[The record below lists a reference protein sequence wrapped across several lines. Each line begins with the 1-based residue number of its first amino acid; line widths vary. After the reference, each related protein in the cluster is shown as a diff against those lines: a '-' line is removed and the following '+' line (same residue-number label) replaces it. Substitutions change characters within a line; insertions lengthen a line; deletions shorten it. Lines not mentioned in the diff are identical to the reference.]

1 MSGLYLHI
9 PYCKQAC
16 HYCNFHFSTT
26 LHHKEGMISAI
37 IAELELRRAAL
48 PDLPLTS
55 IYLGG
60 GTPSLLNGAELDRI
74 FEQIHQLFTIDPEAE
89 ITLEANPD
97 DLDQDKVRQLWD
109 SSVNRLS
116 IGIQSFSETD
126 LRFMNRA
133 HNAIEARAC
142 IEYAQDAGFENLSID
157 LIYGTPTT
165 SDEQWARNIEIALD
179 YDIPHLSCYALTVE
193 PRTALAHFI
202 DKGKVQAV
210 DEEQTARQF
219 EYLIAALKSGGYEH
233 YEISNF
239 AKAGWQAKHNS
250 SYWLGKPY
258 LGIGPAA
265 HSFDGQRTRSWNVAN
280 NARYMSGIELW
291 CKTPEQM
298 PPDLIEFE
306 VLTDDQRYNEY
317 VMTAL
322 RTSWGLDL
330 DQLRA
335 FGARYQDHFLSQAEA
350 YLDAGHLSRDGTT
363 FCLTEAGKLLAD
375 RIAMDIFI

>member
-26 LHHKEGMISAI
+26 LHHREGMINAI
-37 IAELELRRAAL
+37 VEELKLRRAEL
-48 PDLPLTS
+48 PDKSLNS

-60 GTPSLLNGAELDRI
+60 GTPSLLTADELNRI
-74 FEQIHQLFTIDPEAE
+74 FQQIQNLFNISDDAE
-89 ITLEANPD
+89 VTLEANPD
-97 DLDQDKVRQLWD
+97 DLHQEKIKQLWD
-109 SSVNRLS
+109 SPVNRLS

-142 IEYAQDAGFENLSID
+142 IEYAQDAGFENISID

-165 SDEQWARNIEIALD
+165 TDDQWARNIEIALD
-179 YDIPHLSCYALTVE
+179 YDIPHLSCYALTIE
-193 PRTALAHFI
+193 PRTALANMI
-202 DKGKVQAV
+202 KKGKIKNV
-210 DEEQTARQF
+210 DEEQTAHQF
-219 EYLIAALKSGGYEH
+219 EYLIAALRSEGYEH

-239 AKAGWQAKHNS
+239 AKPGWRAKHNS
-250 SYWLGKPY
+250 SYWLGNPY

-291 CKTPEQM
+291 CQDPEQI

-330 DQLRA
+330 DFVQQL
-335 FGARYQDHFLSQAEA
+335 GAHYPDHFLQNAQA
-350 YLDAGHLSRDGTT
+350 YLDAGHMTRKDNN
-363 FCLTEAGKLLAD
+363 FRLTEDGKLLAD
-375 RIAMDIFI
+375 RIAMEVFV

>member
-1 MSGLYLHI
+1 MPGLYLHI

-26 LHHKEGMISAI
+26 LHHKEGMIDAI
-37 IAELELRRAAL
+37 VEEMRLRRAEL
-48 PDLPLTS
+48 PAQPLNS

-60 GTPSLLNGAELDRI
+60 GTPSLLSQEDIRRI
-74 FEQIHQLFTIDPEAE
+74 FQQIYDLFEIAPEAE
-89 ITLEANPD
+89 VTLEANPD
-97 DLDQDKVRQLWD
+97 DLNQEKIKALWD
-109 SSVNRLS
+109 SPVNRLS

-133 HNAIEARAC
+133 HNAIEARTC

-165 SDEQWARNIEIALD
+165 SDEQWARNIDIALD
-179 YDIPHLSCYALTVE
+179 YGIPHLSCYALTVE

-202 DKGKVQAV
+202 NKGKVEDV

-219 EYLIAALKSGGYEH
+219 EYLIAALRAENYEH

-239 AKAGWQAKHNS
+239 AKPGWRAKHNS
-250 SYWLGKPY
+250 SYWLGRPY

-265 HSFDGQRTRSWNVAN
+265 HSFDGERTRSWNVAN

-291 CKTPEQM
+291 CNNPEQI

-306 VLTDDQRYNEY
+306 VLSDDQRYNEY
-317 VMTAL
+317 IMTAL
-322 RTSWGLDL
+322 RTSWGADL
-330 DQLRA
+330 DYIQGLDQH
-335 FGARYQDHFLSQAEA
+335 YQDHFLQYAQA
-350 YLDAGHLSRDGTT
+350 YLDAGHMIRKENK
-363 FCLTEAGKLLAD
+363 FRLTEDGKLLAD
-375 RIAMDIFI
+375 RITMELFV

>member
-1 MSGLYLHI
+1 MPGLYLHI

-26 LHHKEGMISAI
+26 LHHKEGMIHAI
-37 IAELELRRAAL
+37 VEEMRLRRAEL
-48 PDLPLTS
+48 PDQALNS

-60 GTPSLLNGAELDRI
+60 GTPSLLSETELDLI
-74 FEQIHQLFTIDPEAE
+74 FQQIYSLFEVSPTAE
-89 ITLEANPD
+89 VTLEANPD
-97 DLDQDKVRQLWD
+97 DLNQDKIKALWN
-109 SSVNRLS
+109 SPVNRLS

-133 HNAIEARAC
+133 HNAIEARTC

-165 SDEQWARNIEIALD
+165 SDEQWARNIEIAMD

-202 DKGKVQAV
+202 SKGKVKDV

-219 EYLIAALKSGGYEH
+219 EYLIAALHAEGYEQ

-239 AKAGWQAKHNS
+239 AKPGWRAKHNS

-265 HSFDGQRTRSWNVAN
+265 HSFDGDRTRRWNVAN
-280 NARYMSGIELW
+280 NARYMSGMELW
-291 CKTPEQM
+291 SNDPEQM

-306 VLTDDQRYNEY
+306 ILTDDQRYNEY

-322 RTSWGLDL
+322 RTSWGADL
-330 DQLRA
+330 EYINQLHD
-335 FGARYQDHFLSQAEA
+335 RYQHHFLQIAQA
-350 YLDAGHLSRDGTT
+350 YLDAGHMVRKENT
-363 FCLTEAGKLLAD
+363 FRLTEDGKLLAD
-375 RIAMDIFI
+375 RIAMELFV

>member
-1 MSGLYLHI
+1 
-9 PYCKQAC
+9 
-16 HYCNFHFSTT
+16 
-26 LHHKEGMISAI
+26 MISAI
-37 IAELELRRAAL
+37 VEEMELRQAEM
-48 PDLPLTS
+48 PDTPLNS

-60 GTPSLLNGAELDRI
+60 GTPSLLSAKELNRI
-74 FEQIHQLFTIDPEAE
+74 FQKIYDLFSVSDDAE
-89 ITLEANPD
+89 VTLEANPD
-97 DLDQDKVRQLWD
+97 DLNQEKIKQLWK
-109 SSVNRLS
+109 SPVNRLS

-133 HNAIEARAC
+133 HNAIEARTC
-142 IEYAQDAGFENLSID
+142 IEYAQDAGFENISID

-165 SDEQWARNIEIALD
+165 TDDQWARNIEIALD

-193 PRTALAHFI
+193 PRTALANFI
-202 DKGKVQAV
+202 KKGKIKDL
-210 DEEQTARQF
+210 DEEQIARQF
-219 EYLIAALKSGGYEH
+219 EFLITALRAEGYEH

-239 AKAGWQAKHNS
+239 AKPNWRAKHNS
-250 SYWLGKPY
+250 SYWLGNPY

-265 HSFDGQRTRSWNVAN
+265 HSFDGDRTRSWNVAN

-291 CKTPEQM
+291 CNNPDQI

-330 DQLRA
+330 DYVKTL
-335 FGARYQDHFLSQAEA
+335 GDHYPNHFLKYAQA
-350 YLDAGHLSRDGTT
+350 YLDARHMIRKDNN
-363 FCLTEAGKLLAD
+363 FRLTEDGKLLAD
-375 RIAMDIFI
+375 RIAMEVFV

>member
-1 MSGLYLHI
+1 MPGLYLHI

-26 LHHKEGMISAI
+26 LHNRDSMIDAI
-37 IAELELRRAAL
+37 VEEMKLRRADL
-48 PDLPLTS
+48 PDQPLRS

-60 GTPSLLNGAELDRI
+60 GTPSLLSGAELERI
-74 FEQIHQLFTIDPEAE
+74 FRQIHELFQVDDEAE
-89 ITLEANPD
+89 VTLEANPD
-97 DLDQDKVRQLWD
+97 DLNQDKIKQLWA
-109 SSVNRLS
+109 SPINRLS

-157 LIYGTPTT
+157 LIYGAPTT

-202 DKGKVQAV
+202 QKGKVKDV

-219 EYLIAALKSGGYEH
+219 EYLIAALRSEGYEH

-239 AKAGWQAKHNS
+239 AKPGWRAKHNS

-265 HSFDGQRTRSWNVAN
+265 HSFDGERTRRWNVAN
-280 NARYMSGIELW
+280 NARYMSGMELW
-291 CKTPEQM
+291 SNDPEQI

-317 VMTAL
+317 VMTSL

-330 DQLRA
+330 DYLQNI
-335 FGARYQDHFLSQAEA
+335 GEQYPDHFLQNAQA
-350 YLDAGHLSRDGTT
+350 YLDAGHLSRKGNT
-363 FCLTEAGKLLAD
+363 FRLTEDGKLLAD
-375 RIAMDIFI
+375 RIAMEVFV

>member
-26 LHHKEGMISAI
+26 LHHREGMINAI
-37 IAELELRRAAL
+37 VEEMELRRAEL
-48 PDLPLTS
+48 PDAPLKS

-60 GTPSLLNGAELDRI
+60 GTPSLLTGEELQRI
-74 FEQIHQLFTIDPEAE
+74 FEQIATLFQLTPQAE
-89 ITLEANPD
+89 VTMEANPD
-97 DLDQDKVRQLWD
+97 DLSPDKVKQLWN
-109 SSVNRLS
+109 SPINRLS

-157 LIYGTPTT
+157 LIYGAPTT
-165 SDEQWARNIEIALD
+165 SDEQWAKNIEIALD

-193 PRTALAHFI
+193 PRTALAQFI
-202 DKGKVQAV
+202 KNGKVEPV
-210 DEEQTARQF
+210 DDEQTAQQF
-219 EYLIAALKSGGYEH
+219 EYLIAALRAAGYEH

-239 AKAGWQAKHNS
+239 AKPGWRAQHNS
-250 SYWLGKPY
+250 SYWLGRPY

-265 HSFDGQRTRSWNVAN
+265 HSFDGDRTRRWNVAN

-291 CKTPEQM
+291 SNNPGKM
-298 PPDLIEFE
+298 PPDLIDFE
-306 VLTDDQRYNEY
+306 ILTDDQRYNEY

-330 DQLRA
+330 EQVRE
-335 FGARYQDHFLSQAEA
+335 FGAQYPEHFLQHAEA
-350 YLDAGHLSRDGTT
+350 FLDAGHLSRKGSV
-363 FCLTEAGKLLAD
+363 FRLTEDGKLLAD
-375 RIAMDIFI
+375 RIAMEVFV

>member
-1 MSGLYLHI
+1 
-9 PYCKQAC
+9 
-16 HYCNFHFSTT
+16 
-26 LHHKEGMISAI
+26 MINAI
-37 IAELELRRAAL
+37 VEEMRLRRAEL
-48 PDLPLTS
+48 PAQPLNS

-60 GTPSLLNGAELDRI
+60 GTPSLLSPDELLRI
-74 FEQIHQLFTIDPEAE
+74 FHQIYDLFEVSPDAE
-89 ITLEANPD
+89 VTLEANPD
-97 DLDQDKVRQLWD
+97 DLHQDKIKALWD
-109 SSVNRLS
+109 SPVNRLS

-133 HNAIEARAC
+133 HNAIEARTC

-165 SDEQWARNIEIALD
+165 SDEQWARNIDIALD
-179 YDIPHLSCYALTVE
+179 YGIPHLSCYALTVE

-202 DKGKVQAV
+202 NKGKVKDV

-219 EYLIAALKSGGYEH
+219 EYLIAALRSENYEH

-239 AKAGWQAKHNS
+239 AKPGWRAKHNS
-250 SYWLGKPY
+250 SYWLGRPY

-291 CKTPEQM
+291 CNNPEQI

-306 VLTDDQRYNEY
+306 VLSDDQRYNEY
-317 VMTAL
+317 IMTAL
-322 RTSWGLDL
+322 RTSWGADL
-330 DQLRA
+330 DYIQGLDQH
-335 FGARYQDHFLSQAEA
+335 YQDHFLQYAQV
-350 YLDAGHLSRDGTT
+350 YLDAGHMIRKQNK
-363 FCLTEAGKLLAD
+363 FRLTEDGKLLAD
-375 RIAMDIFI
+375 RITMELFV

>member
-1 MSGLYLHI
+1 
-9 PYCKQAC
+9 
-16 HYCNFHFSTT
+16 
-26 LHHKEGMISAI
+26 MIHAI
-37 IAELELRRAAL
+37 VEEMRLRRAEL
-48 PDLPLTS
+48 PDQALNS

-60 GTPSLLNGAELDRI
+60 GTPSLLSETELDLI
-74 FEQIHQLFTIDPEAE
+74 FQQIYSLFEVSPTAE
-89 ITLEANPD
+89 VTLEANPD
-97 DLDQDKVRQLWD
+97 DLNQDKIKALWN
-109 SSVNRLS
+109 SPVNRLS

-133 HNAIEARAC
+133 HNAIEARTC

-165 SDEQWARNIEIALD
+165 SDEQWARNIEIAMD

-202 DKGKVQAV
+202 SKGKVKDV

-219 EYLIAALKSGGYEH
+219 EYLIAALHAEGYEQ

-239 AKAGWQAKHNS
+239 AKPGWRAKHNS

-265 HSFDGQRTRSWNVAN
+265 HSFDGDRTRRWNVAN
-280 NARYMSGIELW
+280 NARYMSGMELW
-291 CKTPEQM
+291 SNDPEQM

-306 VLTDDQRYNEY
+306 ILTDDQRYNEY

-322 RTSWGLDL
+322 RTSWGADL
-330 DQLRA
+330 EYINQLHD
-335 FGARYQDHFLSQAEA
+335 RYQHHFLQIAQA
-350 YLDAGHLSRDGTT
+350 YLDAGHMVRKENT
-363 FCLTEAGKLLAD
+363 FRLTEDGKLLAD
-375 RIAMDIFI
+375 RIAMELFV

>member
-1 MSGLYLHI
+1 MPGLYVHI

-26 LHHKEGMISAI
+26 LHHREGMIKAI
-37 IAELELRRAAL
+37 VEELKLRRAEV
-48 PDLPLTS
+48 PDRPLRS

-60 GTPSLLNGAELDRI
+60 GTPSLLTEQELGQI
-74 FEQIHQLFTIDPEAE
+74 FRQIQDLFELADDAE

-97 DLDQDKVRQLWD
+97 DLSQDKIKQLWD
-109 SSVNRLS
+109 SPVNRLS

-165 SDEQWARNIEIALD
+165 SDEQWAHNIEIALD

-193 PRTALAHFI
+193 PRTALAKFI
-202 DKGKVQAV
+202 QKGKVKDV

-219 EYLIAALKSGGYEH
+219 EYLIAALRAQGYEH

-239 AKAGWQAKHNS
+239 AKPGWRARHNS
-250 SYWLGKPY
+250 SYWMGNPY
-258 LGIGPAA
+258 LGVGPAA
-265 HSFDGQRTRSWNVAN
+265 HSYDGYRTRRWNVAH

-291 CKTPEQM
+291 CNTPQQI
-298 PPDLIEFE
+298 PPDLIELE
-306 VLTDDQRYNEY
+306 ELTDDQYYNEY
-317 VMTAL
+317 AMTSL

-330 DQLRA
+330 EVVRNM
-335 FGARYQDHFLSQAEA
+335 GAQYAKHFLKNAQAF
-350 YLDAGHLSRDGTT
+350 LDAGHLLQDGNV
-363 FCLTEAGKLLAD
+363 FRLTGDGKLLAD
-375 RIAMDIFI
+375 RIAMEVFV